1 MEWGHIY
8 EEGSASRKLLKQIE
22 ETWFLVSLVENDY
35 IKGDLF
41 GVFQLPKTANGNGTH
56 A

>member
-1 MEWGHIY
+1 MRDL
-8 EEGSASRKLLKQIE
+8 GSVAETFQKVQRARKR
-22 ETWFLVSLVENDY
+22 FLEMWSVENDY